1 MSKIKWYYTE
11 SLDEASSLLRDKNIL
26 PHGGGTHLNN
36 IDLLHVNGLLDLS
49 KLKLNYIRQENDIIE
64 IGAMTTYADVIDELQ
79 KISPNCMLLQTLKNS
94 ANTPLRNRITIGGS
108 IGYVTQWS
116 DLIGALLALDA
127 KVVLVGKNEGEY
139 DIARFWNSNDL
150 REGSL
155 ITAVKFK
162 DFPHKSYHYRDVKT
176 NNDMPLFTI
185 STLFDMDND
194 VIANTHII
202 IVGTKDRV
210 SKIVDLEKYLTGK
223 TIQELDEQT
232 VLDLVNVE
240 FVGNRSTDNAYLSQK
255 AKIETWRSIFRA
267 MERT

>member
-1 MSKIKWYYTE
+1 MSKIKWYYTD
-11 SLDEASSLLRDKNIL
+11 SLAEASSLLREKNIL

-36 IDLLHVNGLLDLS
+36 IDLSHVNGLLDLS
-49 KLKLNYIRQENDIIE
+49 GLELNYIKQDGDIIE
-64 IGAMTTYADVIDELQ
+64 IGSMATYADVIEKLQ
-79 KISPNCMLLQTLKNS
+79 AISPNCMLLQTLQNS

-108 IGYVTQWS
+108 LGHIPQWS

-127 KVVLVGKNEGEY
+127 KVILAGKHEGEY
-139 DIARFWNSNDL
+139 DISRFWNDDEL

-162 DFPHKSYHYRDVKT
+162 DYPHKSYHYRDVKT
-176 NNDMPLFTI
+176 KNDMPLFTI

-210 SKIVDLEKYLTGK
+210 SKIVELEKYLTGK
-223 TIQELDEQT
+223 TIQQLDEQT
-232 VLDLVNVE
+232 VIDLVNVE
-240 FVGNRSTDNAYLSQK
+240 FVGNRSTDNDYLAHK
-255 AKIETWRSIFRA
+255 TKIETWRSIFRA